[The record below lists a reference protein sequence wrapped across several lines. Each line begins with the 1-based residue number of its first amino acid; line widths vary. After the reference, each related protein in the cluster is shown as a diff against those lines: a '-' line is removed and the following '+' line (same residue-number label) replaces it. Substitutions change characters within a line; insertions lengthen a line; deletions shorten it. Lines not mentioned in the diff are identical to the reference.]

1 MFPALAGGFLS
12 TVPPGKSLKIFDER
26 NNMIKLKLSNN
37 KTHGNAQNARK
48 GEVTGRNDHLN
59 ALIDSSGISRFWSAY
74 LYF

>member
-12 TVPPGKSLKIFDER
+12 TVPPGKSLKTFDER

-37 KTHGNAQNARK
+37 KTHGKAQNVLK
-48 GEVTGRNDHLN
+48 GEVTGRNDNLK
-59 ALIDSSGISRFWSAY
+59 ALIESSGISRFWSAY